1 MYFVMNTAVVTE
13 YFSTL
18 DRYVAKYG
26 SRTVLLFEIGSFYEI
41 YDKTNNID
49 VLCNIMNVQ
58 RTRMNKKTQPSQDSL
73 ETSPYLCGFPVHAL
87 QKFLRILTQHNY
99 VVVVYNQKDDP
110 NARNKK
116 IRVLADIYSGA
127 TVLEDVP
134 IENQV
139 ILNVYLEFDDNN
151 KLSDANICHT
161 DVTTG
166 KSECVIF
173 SGIGFP
179 QICKVI
185 TIYNPRQIVVHTENC
200 TYSKEE
206 LVDQLHLGH
215 RSLVHIYLE
224 DIHKDLKKLSYQNA
238 FLSKVFSTEM
248 ITPIEYLNLERHP
261 SMIVSYILLLNFIYE
276 HNHIF
281 LVKLSRPKLV
291 NIGDIVDLSEN
302 AIHQLNLVRSS
313 GQTASGKSSVFDI
326 INKTSTPGGQRL
338 LRERLL
344 HPITDSTELEARYSN
359 IERMLPMIEQYETH
373 LGNIRDLERLHRK
386 IHLGKL
392 QPAEFVQ
399 LDVSHVAVAHLMG
412 FSARDQICDTLLDRE
427 LVSRFYALYALYHEY
442 LIMDNLAKYN
452 LDDDFTLPIF
462 RPGHYPDMDALY
474 TQSQTSWTALK
485 EYARNLAA
493 SIGDET
499 ALRYEQTTVQ
509 GYYFLTTKKKK
520 PLLAAADPSL
530 EFKDQASNV
539 KVSSP
544 QIQRLS
550 TQILETQAAIN
561 RLTIQKYSLFLSQI
575 SVEYAEAL
583 EHITV
588 FANNIDICK
597 SAAKVAKVNKY
608 CKPVISKKTKSFI
621 QAKNLRHAILEVID
635 TTQRYIPND
644 VSVGEDSDG
653 MLLYG
658 LNSSGKST
666 YGRSVGMTLVLAMSG
681 LYVPADNFTYWPYK
695 KIITKIAIQDD
706 LFGAK
711 STFVNEMLHL
721 KDIIE
726 TADAETLVI
735 ADELCS
741 GTEYSSALS
750 IVAST
755 VIELST
761 RKASFIFATHFHEL
775 ADLAEIKGLSN
786 VKVFHTAVT
795 IDPDRGLIFNRI
807 LRPGKCSD
815 KYGLEIAAHM
825 KLDQTFINRAMRI
838 RSEYDGTDRALTP
851 TKASRYNSNVY
862 VDQCKV
868 CGAIA
873 DLVVHHIVEQ
883 SDFVEG
889 NCIPYRKNIEHNLVV
904 LCQGCHHRVHQ
915 TQTLS
920 IRGYIQTSQGLQL
933 DYTDSEAS
941 VTPKSS
947 SAGSSSFLTPRKL
960 KIPTLSVR
968 DTVIKPEP
976 RS

>member
-1 MYFVMNTAVVTE
+1 MYFAMNRVVVTE
-13 YFSTL
+13 YFAVRDQYL
-18 DRYVAKYG
+18 AKYG
-26 SRTVLLFEIGSFYEI
+26 PRTVLLFEIGSFYEI
-41 YDKTNNID
+41 YDKTNEID
-49 VLCNIMNVQ
+49 VICNILNVQ
-58 RTRMNKKTQPSQDSL
+58 RTRHDKRASPDSL
-73 ETSPYLCGFPVHAL
+73 QTSPYLCGFPVHAL

-116 IRVLADIYSGA
+116 IRVLDNVYSGA
-127 TVLEDVP
+127 TVLDDVP
-134 IENQV
+134 IENQI
-139 ILNVYLEFDDNN
+139 ILNIYLEFDDNN
-151 KLSDANICHT
+151 KLSDTNICHT

-173 SGIGFP
+173 SRIQFP
-179 QICKVI
+179 AICKI
-185 TIYNPRQIVVHTENC
+185 IAIYTPRQVVVHTENC
-200 TYSKEE
+200 KYSKEE
-206 LVDQLHLGH
+206 LIDQLHLGH
-215 RSLVHIYLE
+215 RTLVHIYLE
-224 DIHKDLKKLSYQNA
+224 SVHKDLKKLSYQNA
-238 FLSKVFSTEM
+238 FLSKVFSTNM

-261 SMIVSYILLLNFIYE
+261 SMVISYILLLNFIYE

-281 LVKLSRPKLV
+281 LVKLSRPRIV

-313 GQTASGKSSVFDI
+313 GQTASGKSSVFDV

-344 HPITDSTELEARYSN
+344 NPITDSTELDARYNN
-359 IERMLPMIEQYETH
+359 IERMLPVIEQYETH

-412 FSARDQICDTLLDRE
+412 LSATDQICSNLLDRAY
-427 LVSRFYALYALYHEY
+427 VTKFYSLYALYHEY
-442 LIMDNLAKYN
+442 LIMENLAKYN

-462 RPGHYPDMDALY
+462 RPGHYSDMDTLY
-474 TQSQTSWTALK
+474 TQCKASWAALK
-485 EYARNLAA
+485 EYARSLAT

-509 GYYFLTTKKKK
+509 GYYFVTTKKKK
-520 PLLAAADPSL
+520 LLLAAVDPSL

-550 TQILETQAAIN
+550 TQILETQLAIN

-575 SVEYAEAL
+575 SMEYAEAL
-583 EHITV
+583 EHITI

-597 SAAKVAKVNKY
+597 SAAKVAKINKY
-608 CKPVISKKTKSFI
+608 CKPIISNSGKSFI
-621 QAKNLRHAILEVID
+621 RAQNLRHAILEIID
-635 TTQRYIPND
+635 TSQKYIPND
-644 VSVGEDSDG
+644 VSIGEDSDG

-681 LYVPADNFTYWPYK
+681 LYVPADSFTYWPYK
-695 KIITKIAIQDD
+695 RIITKIAIQDD

-755 VIELST
+755 VIELSA
-761 RKASFIFATHFHEL
+761 RKSSFIFATHFHEL

-807 LRPGKCSD
+807 LKPGKCPN

-825 KLDQTFINRAMRI
+825 KLDPTFINRAMKI
-838 RSEYDGTDRALTP
+838 RSNYDEEASSLTP
-851 TKASRYNSNVY
+851 CKASTYNSRVY
-862 VDQCKV
+862 VDQCRV
-868 CGAIA
+868 CAA
-873 DLVVHHIVEQ
+873 VKNLVVHHIVAQREF
-883 SDFVEG
+883 DG
-889 NCIPYRKNIEHNLVV
+889 NNCIPYRKNIEHNLVV
-904 LCQGCHHRVHQ
+904 LCEECHHRVHHSE
-915 TQTLS
+915 TLV
-920 IRGYIQTSQGLQL
+920 INGYIQTSQGLVL
-933 DYTDSEAS
+933 DYQESKTNTDATATS
-941 VTPKSS
+941 PNP
-947 SAGSSSFLTPRKL
+947 PRRL
-960 KIPTLSVR
+960 KIPYTPIKNPALALS
-968 DTVIKPEP
+968 P
-976 RS
+976 

>member
-1 MYFVMNTAVVTE
+1 MYFATMNRVVVTE
-13 YFSTL
+13 YFAVRDQYL
-18 DRYVAKYG
+18 AKYG
-26 SRTVLLFEIGSFYEI
+26 PRTVLLFEIGSFYEI
-41 YDKTNNID
+41 YDKTNEID
-49 VLCNIMNVQ
+49 VICNILNIQ
-58 RTRMNKKTQPSQDSL
+58 RTRHDKRASPDSL

-116 IRVLADIYSGA
+116 IRVLDNVYSGA

-139 ILNVYLEFDDNN
+139 ILNIYLEFDDNN

-173 SGIGFP
+173 SRIQFP
-179 QICKVI
+179 EICKII
-185 TIYNPRQIVVHTENC
+185 TIYSPRQIVVHTENC
-200 TYSKEE
+200 RYSKEE

-224 DIHKDLKKLSYQNA
+224 NVHKDLKKLSYQNA
-238 FLSKVFSTEM
+238 FLNKVFSTEM

-261 SMIVSYILLLNFIYE
+261 SMVVSYILLLNFIYE

-313 GQTASGKSSVFDI
+313 GQTASGKSSVFDV

-344 HPITDSTELEARYSN
+344 NPITDSTELEARYSN
-359 IERMLPMIEQYETH
+359 IERMLPVVEQYETH

-412 FSARDQICDTLLDRE
+412 LSARDQICSNLLDR
-427 LVSRFYALYALYHEY
+427 VYVTKFYSLYALYHEY
-442 LIMDNLAKYN
+442 LIMENLAKYN

-462 RPGHYPDMDALY
+462 RSGHYTDMDALY
-474 TQSQTSWTALK
+474 GQCKTSWAALK
-485 EYARNLAA
+485 EYARNLAT

-509 GYYFLTTKKKK
+509 GYYFVTTKKKK
-520 PLLAAADPSL
+520 SLLAAVDPSL

-550 TQILETQAAIN
+550 TQILETQLAIN

-583 EHITV
+583 EHITA

-597 SAAKVAKVNKY
+597 SAAKVAKTNKY
-608 CKPVISKKTKSFI
+608 CKPVVLTEDKSFI
-621 QAKNLRHAILEVID
+621 EAKDVRHAILEIID
-635 TTQRYIPND
+635 TNHKYIPND
-644 VSVGEDSDG
+644 ISIGREQDG
-653 MLLYG
+653 ILLYG

-666 YGRSVGMTLVLAMSG
+666 YGRSCAIAIVLAMSG
-681 LYVPADNFTYWPYK
+681 FYVPAEIFKYRPYN

-706 LFGAK
+706 LFRGK
-711 STFVNEMLHL
+711 STFINEMLEL
-721 KDIIE
+721 KNILDN
-726 TADAETLVI
+726 ADCNTLVI

-755 VIELST
+755 VIELAA
-761 RKASFIFATHFHEL
+761 RKSSFMFATHFHEL
-775 ADLAEIKGLSN
+775 ADLPEIQSLNN
-786 VKVFHTAVT
+786 VKVYHTKVT
-795 IDPDRGLIFNRI
+795 IDPEKGLIFNRS
-807 LRPGKCSD
+807 LLPGKCPD
-815 KYGLEIAAHM
+815 KYGIEIATHM
-825 KLDQTFINRAMRI
+825 KLLPEFINRALRI
-838 RSEYDGTDRALTP
+838 RSEYDGVDKALTP

-868 CGAIA
+868 CGAMA
-873 DLVVHHIVEQ
+873 NLVVHHIVEQ
-883 SDFVEG
+883 CDFVEG

-904 LCQGCHHRVHQ
+904 LCEKCHNRVHQ

-947 SAGSSSFLTPRKL
+947 SAGSRTLLTPRKL

-968 DTVIKPEP
+968 DAVIKPEP

>member
-1 MYFVMNTAVVTE
+1 MHFAAMNRVVVTE
-13 YFSTL
+13 YFAVREQYL
-18 DRYVAKYG
+18 NKYG
-26 SRTVLLFEIGSFYEI
+26 PRTVLLFEIGSFYEI
-41 YDKTNNID
+41 YDKTNEID
-49 VLCNIMNVQ
+49 VICNILNIQ
-58 RTRMNKKTQPSQDSL
+58 RTRHDKRASLDSL
-73 ETSPYLCGFPVHAL
+73 EKSPYLCGFPVHAL

-99 VVVVYNQKDDP
+99 VVVVYNQRDDP

-116 IRVLADIYSGA
+116 IRVLQDIYSGA
-127 TVLEDVP
+127 TVLDDVP

-139 ILNVYLEFDDNN
+139 ILNIYLEFDETN
-151 KLSDANICHT
+151 KLIDTSICHT

-173 SGIGFP
+173 SRIQFSE
-179 QICKVI
+179 ICKI
-185 TIYNPRQIVVHTENC
+185 IAIYTPRQVIIHTENC
-200 TYSKEE
+200 KFSKDE
-206 LVDQLHLGH
+206 LIDKLRLGH
-215 RSLVHIYLE
+215 RNLVHVYLE
-224 DIHKDLKKLSYQNA
+224 SVHKDLKKVNYQNA
-238 FLSKVFSTEM
+238 FLGKVFSTNM

-261 SMIVSYILLLNFIYE
+261 SMVVSYILLLNFIYE

-281 LVKLSRPKLV
+281 LVKLSPPKIV

-313 GQTASGKSSVFDI
+313 GQSGSAKSSVFDV

-344 HPITDSTELEARYSN
+344 NPITDRPELEIRYNN
-359 IERMLPMIEQYETH
+359 IEKMLPVIEQYEIH

-392 QPAEFVQ
+392 QPPEFVQ
-399 LDVSHVAVAHLMG
+399 LEVSHVAVAHLMG
-412 FSARDQICDTLLDRE
+412 LSAKDQICSNLLNRD
-427 LVSRFYALYALYHEY
+427 LIAKFYALYALYHEY

-462 RPGHYPDMDALY
+462 RPGHYTDMDELY
-474 TQSQTSWTALK
+474 TQSKTSWAALK
-485 EYARNLAA
+485 EYARNLAT

-509 GYYFLTTKKKK
+509 GYYFVTTKKKK
-520 PLLAAADPSL
+520 SLLAAVDPSL

-544 QIQRLS
+544 TIQRLS
-550 TQILETQAAIN
+550 TQILETQLAIN
-561 RLTIQKYSLFLSQI
+561 KLTIQKYSIFLAQI
-575 SVEYAEAL
+575 SAEYAEAL

-588 FANNIDICK
+588 FTNNIDICK
-597 SAAKVAKVNKY
+597 SAAKVAKGHKY
-608 CKPVISKKTKSFI
+608 CKPVIINNTKSFI
-621 QAKNLRHAILEVID
+621 KAKNVRHAILEIID
-635 TTQRYIPND
+635 SSQKYIPND
-644 VSVGEDSDG
+644 VSIGADSDG

-666 YGRSVGMTLVLAMSG
+666 YGRSVGMTIVLAMCG
-681 LYVPADNFTYWPYK
+681 FYVPAESFTYSPYK
-695 KIITKIAIQDD
+695 RIITKIAIQDD

-726 TADAETLVI
+726 TADAETFVI

-755 VIELST
+755 VIELSN
-761 RKASFIFATHFHEL
+761 RKTSFIFATHFHEL
-775 ADLAEIKGLSN
+775 ADLAGIKDLPN

-807 LRPGKCSD
+807 LKPGKCPD

-825 KLDQTFINRAMRI
+825 KLDPGFINRAMKI
-838 RSEYDGTDRALTP
+838 RSNYDEEVGSLTNCKP
-851 TKASRYNSNVY
+851 STYNSKVY
-862 VDQCKV
+862 VDQCRV
-868 CGAIA
+868 CAA
-873 DLVVHHIVEQ
+873 VKNLVVHHIVAQREFDEN
-883 SDFVEG
+883 S
-889 NCIPYRKNIEHNLVV
+889 CIPYRKNIEHNLVV
-904 LCQGCHHRVHQ
+904 LCEDCHHRVHNSK
-915 TQTLS
+915 TLV
-920 IRGYIQTSQGLQL
+920 INGYIQTSQGLVL
-933 DYTDSEAS
+933 DHSESDANT
-941 VTPKSS
+941 TPISS
-947 SAGSSSFLTPRKL
+947 SVKRRL
-960 KIPTLSVR
+960 KIPYTPVKAETR
-968 DTVIKPEP
+968 DSPPSSK
-976 RS
+976 

>member
-1 MYFVMNTAVVTE
+1 MYFATMNRVVVTE
-13 YFSTL
+13 YFAVRDQYL
-18 DRYVAKYG
+18 VKYG
-26 SRTVLLFEIGSFYEI
+26 PRTVLLFEIGSFYEI
-41 YDKTNNID
+41 YDKTNEID
-49 VLCNIMNVQ
+49 IICNILNIQ
-58 RTRMNKKTQPSQDSL
+58 RTRHDKRASPDSL
-73 ETSPYLCGFPVHAL
+73 QTSPYLCGFPVHAL

-116 IRVLADIYSGA
+116 IRVLDNVYSGA

-173 SGIGFP
+173 SRIQFP
-179 QICKVI
+179 QICKII

-200 TYSKEE
+200 KQSKEE
-206 LVDQLHLGH
+206 LIDKLHLAH

-313 GQTASGKSSVFDI
+313 GQTASGKSSVFDV

-344 HPITDSTELEARYSN
+344 HPITDSTELEGRYGN
-359 IERMLPMIEQYETH
+359 IERMLPVIEQYEVH

-412 FSARDQICDTLLDRE
+412 LSSRDQICNSLLDRS
-427 LVSRFYALYALYHEY
+427 LASKFYALYALYHEY

-474 TQSQTSWTALK
+474 TQSQTSWMALK
-485 EYARNLAA
+485 EYARNLAT

-509 GYYFLTTKKKK
+509 GYYFVTTKKKK

-550 TQILETQAAIN
+550 TQILETQLAIN
-561 RLTIQKYSLFLSQI
+561 RLTIQKYSLFLSEI
-575 SVEYAEAL
+575 SLQYAEAL
-583 EHITV
+583 EHITI

-597 SAAKVAKVNKY
+597 SAAKVAKTNKY
-608 CKPVISKKTKSFI
+608 CKPIISKTAKSFI
-621 QAKNLRHAILEVID
+621 KAKNLRHAILEVID
-635 TTQRYIPND
+635 TSQKYIPND
-644 VSVGEDSDG
+644 VSIGEDSDG

-681 LYVPADNFTYWPYK
+681 LYVPADSFTYGPYK
-695 KIITKIAIQDD
+695 RIITKIAIQDD

-761 RKASFIFATHFHEL
+761 RKTSFIFATHFHEL

-795 IDPDRGLIFNRI
+795 IDPDRGLIFNRT
-807 LRPGKCSD
+807 LKPGKCPD

-825 KLDQTFINRAMRI
+825 KLDQTFINRAMKI
-838 RSEYDGTDRALTP
+838 RSNYDKEAGSLTP
-851 TKASRYNSNVY
+851 CRASTYNSRVY
-862 VDQCKV
+862 VDQCRV
-868 CGAIA
+868 CAA
-873 DLVVHHIVEQ
+873 VKSLVVHHIVAQREF
-883 SDFVEG
+883 DG
-889 NCIPYRKNIEHNLVV
+889 NNCIPYRKNIEHNLVV
-904 LCQGCHHRVHQ
+904 LCEECHHRVHHSE
-915 TQTLS
+915 TLV
-920 IRGYIQTSQGLQL
+920 INGYIQTSQGLVL
-933 DYTDSEAS
+933 DYHESKTNTDATATS
-941 VTPKSS
+941 PNR
-947 SAGSSSFLTPRKL
+947 PRRL
-960 KIPTLSVR
+960 KIPCTPIKIATLGLS
-968 DTVIKPEP
+968 PP
-976 RS
+976 NN

>member
-1 MYFVMNTAVVTE
+1 MYFATMNRVVVTE
-13 YFSTL
+13 YFAVRDQYL
-18 DRYVAKYG
+18 VKYG
-26 SRTVLLFEIGSFYEI
+26 PRTVLLFEIGSFYEI
-41 YDKTNNID
+41 YDKTNEID
-49 VLCNIMNVQ
+49 IICNILNIQ
-58 RTRMNKKTQPSQDSL
+58 RTRHDKRASPDSL
-73 ETSPYLCGFPVHAL
+73 QTSPYLCGFPVHAL

-116 IRVLADIYSGA
+116 IRVLDNVYSGA

-173 SGIGFP
+173 SRIQFP
-179 QICKVI
+179 QICKII

-200 TYSKEE
+200 KQSKEE
-206 LVDQLHLGH
+206 LIDKLHLGH

-313 GQTASGKSSVFDI
+313 GQTASGKSSVFDV

-344 HPITDSTELEARYSN
+344 HPITDSTELEGRYGN
-359 IERMLPMIEQYETH
+359 IERMLPVIEQYEVH

-412 FSARDQICDTLLDRE
+412 LSSRDQICNSLLDRS
-427 LVSRFYALYALYHEY
+427 LASKFYALYALYHEY

-474 TQSQTSWTALK
+474 TQSQTSWMALK
-485 EYARNLAA
+485 EYARNLAT

-509 GYYFLTTKKKK
+509 GYYFVTTKKKK
-520 PLLAAADPSL
+520 ALLAAADPSL

-550 TQILETQAAIN
+550 TQILETQLAIN

-575 SVEYAEAL
+575 SLEYAEAL
-583 EHITV
+583 EHITI

-597 SAAKVAKVNKY
+597 SAAKVAKTNKY
-608 CKPVISKKTKSFI
+608 CKPIISKTAKSFI
-621 QAKNLRHAILEVID
+621 KAKNLRHAILEVID
-635 TTQRYIPND
+635 TSQKYIPND
-644 VSVGEDSDG
+644 VSIGEDSDG

-681 LYVPADNFTYWPYK
+681 LYVPADSFTYGPYK
-695 KIITKIAIQDD
+695 RIITKIAIQDD

-761 RKASFIFATHFHEL
+761 RKSSFIFATHFHEL

-807 LRPGKCSD
+807 LKPGKCPN

-825 KLDQTFINRAMRI
+825 KLDRTFINRAMKI
-838 RSEYDGTDRALTP
+838 RSNYDEEASSLTP
-851 TKASRYNSNVY
+851 CKASTYNSRVY
-862 VDQCKV
+862 VDQCRV
-868 CGAIA
+868 CAA
-873 DLVVHHIVEQ
+873 VKNLVVHHIVAQREF
-883 SDFVEG
+883 DG
-889 NCIPYRKNIEHNLVV
+889 NNCIPYRKNIEHNLVV
-904 LCQGCHHRVHQ
+904 LCEECHHRVHHSE
-915 TQTLS
+915 TLV
-920 IRGYIQTSQGLQL
+920 INGYIQTSQGLVL
-933 DYTDSEAS
+933 DYQESKTNTDATATS
-941 VTPKSS
+941 PNP
-947 SAGSSSFLTPRKL
+947 PRRL
-960 KIPTLSVR
+960 KIPYTPIKNPALALS
-968 DTVIKPEP
+968 P
-976 RS
+976 

>member
-1 MYFVMNTAVVTE
+1 MFFATMNRVVVTE
-13 YFSTL
+13 YFAVRDQYL
-18 DRYVAKYG
+18 AKYG
-26 SRTVLLFEIGSFYEI
+26 PRTVLLFEIGSFYEI
-41 YDKTNNID
+41 YDKTNEID
-49 VLCNIMNVQ
+49 VICNILNIQ
-58 RTRMNKKTQPSQDSL
+58 RTRQDKRASPDSL
-73 ETSPYLCGFPVHAL
+73 QTSPYLCGFPVHAL

-116 IRVLADIYSGA
+116 IRVLDNVYSGA

-173 SGIGFP
+173 SRIQFP
-179 QICKVI
+179 QICKII

-200 TYSKEE
+200 KHSKEE
-206 LVDQLHLGH
+206 LVDKLHLGH

-313 GQTASGKSSVFDI
+313 GQTASGKSSVFDV

-344 HPITDSTELEARYSN
+344 HPITDSTELEARYGN
-359 IERMLPMIEQYETH
+359 IERMLPVVEQYETH

-412 FSARDQICDTLLDRE
+412 LSSRDQICNSLLDRA
-427 LVSRFYALYALYHEY
+427 LVSKFYALYALYHEY

-462 RPGHYPDMDALY
+462 RPGHYTDMDALY

-485 EYARNLAA
+485 EYARKLAT

-509 GYYFLTTKKKK
+509 GYYFVTTKKKK

-550 TQILETQAAIN
+550 TQILETQLAIN

-575 SVEYAEAL
+575 SLEYAEAL
-583 EHITV
+583 EHITI

-597 SAAKVAKVNKY
+597 SAAKVAKTNKY
-608 CKPVISKKTKSFI
+608 CKPIISKSAKSFI
-621 QAKNLRHAILEVID
+621 KAKNLRHAILEVID
-635 TTQRYIPND
+635 TSQKYIPND
-644 VSVGEDSDG
+644 VSIGEDSDG

-681 LYVPADNFTYWPYK
+681 LYVPADSFTYWPYK

-761 RKASFIFATHFHEL
+761 RKTSFIFATHFHEL

-795 IDPDRGLIFNRI
+795 IDPDRGLMFNRI
-807 LRPGKCSD
+807 LKPGKCPD

-825 KLDQTFINRAMRI
+825 KLDRTFINRAMKI
-838 RSEYDGTDRALTP
+838 RSNYDEEASSLTP
-851 TKASRYNSNVY
+851 CKASTYNSRVY
-862 VDQCKV
+862 VDQCRV
-868 CGAIA
+868 CAA
-873 DLVVHHIVEQ
+873 VKNLVVHHIVAQREF
-883 SDFVEG
+883 DG
-889 NCIPYRKNIEHNLVV
+889 NNCIPYRKNIEHNLVV
-904 LCQGCHHRVHQ
+904 LCEECHHRVHHSE
-915 TQTLS
+915 TLV
-920 IRGYIQTSQGLQL
+920 INGYIQTSQGLVL
-933 DYTDSEAS
+933 DYQESKTNTDATATS
-941 VTPKSS
+941 PNP
-947 SAGSSSFLTPRKL
+947 PRRL
-960 KIPTLSVR
+960 KIPYTPIKNPALALS
-968 DTVIKPEP
+968 P
-976 RS
+976 